1 MWKFLN
7 MRIRRNEVMKFSTV
21 ILILIILR
29 SVIIIM
35 DLAKGSYNSFLID
48 ILYIIGMGGLY
59 LYYRKKNS

>member
-1 MWKFLN
+1 
-7 MRIRRNEVMKFSTV
+7 MKFSTV